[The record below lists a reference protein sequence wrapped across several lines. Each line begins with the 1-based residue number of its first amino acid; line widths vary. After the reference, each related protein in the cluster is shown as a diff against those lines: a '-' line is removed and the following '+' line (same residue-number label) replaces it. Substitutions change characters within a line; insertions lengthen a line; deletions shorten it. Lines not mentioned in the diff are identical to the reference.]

1 MLLFYQMEHQK
12 HSFFA
17 KIMGF
22 LFIAIGL
29 FLGGYA
35 FFADASSWNVGSL
48 QTPWDNSNYLNSGF
62 WNANP
67 TSGDIVKA
75 LYGSGDE

>member
-1 MLLFYQMEHQK
+1 MEHQK

-17 KIMGF
+17 KLMGL
-22 LFIAIGL
+22 LFIAMGL
-29 FLGGYA
+29 FLGIYA
-35 FFADASSWNVGSL
+35 FFADASSWTLPLGTTWS
-48 QTPWDNSNYLNSGF
+48 NSNYLSSGF

-75 LYGSGDE
+75 LYGSGDEGTAYTQ